1 MSLFIKTSI
10 ILLTYNKLE
19 YTQACIDSIR
29 QYTPRGTYQLI
40 VVDNCSTDG
49 TREWLAEQ
57 TDVLTIFNEEN
68 VGFPKGCNQGIEVAT
83 GDSVLLL
90 NNDVLVTDQW
100 LSLMNDCLYSSDD
113 IGAVGPVTNS
123 AYGDQ
128 EVLANYSTLE
138 EMWDFANSYNSSS
151 APKWEQRLKL
161 IGFCMLIKK
170 EVVEKVGLLDEIF
183 SPGMCEDS
191 DYSVRIMQTGYK
203 LMLCQNVF
211 IHHFGSTSF
220 GEMPEQR
227 QQLWNRNRV
236 LFEEKWGFHTAHHM
250 QPRED
255 LIDLMNEE
263 NADRS
268 LNILDVGCACGAT
281 LLRVKHKFPKAILQ
295 GIEKNESAASIATF
309 VCEVIATDAEQYSY
323 PEGYY
328 DYILL
333 GDVLD
338 QLVNP
343 ELVLKKLNV
352 ALKPGGRIIASIPN
366 ATHYSV
372 IYSLLKND
380 TLYSGSVMNRSSLHL
395 FSLPEIQKLFL
406 EAGFTEIG
414 YKTVQSTMTEIEE
427 GFVGHLS
434 SLVNLEDN
442 NHLKSVKF
450 LIRAE
455 RSSATYSP
463 QLKELLKRVEKGD
476 SSDAISNIIDMIK
489 DHKISNSDIIRTI
502 HAISLDKQ
510 HVLNV
515 LATSFFAQGLFN
527 DIIPLLNASLEIDIR
542 HHDTLYNYAYV
553 LHQVG
558 AHDQALRYLSAIEV
572 KDEQSTELFE
582 LILKEVGIGS
592 ESQN

>member
-1 MSLFIKTSI
+1 MLTNITSI

-19 YTQACIDSIR
+19 YTQACINSIR

-40 VVDNCSTDG
+40 VVDNNSTDG

-83 GDSVLLL
+83 GDSILLL

-100 LSLMNDCLYSSDD
+100 LTLMNDCLYSSDD

-170 EVVEKVGLLDEIF
+170 EVVEKVGLLDEMF

-227 QQLWNRNRV
+227 QQLWNKNRV

-263 NADRS
+263 DADRS

-281 LLRVKHKFPKAILQ
+281 LLKAKYKFPKSNLQ
-295 GIEKNESAASIATF
+295 GIEKNESAASIAKL
-309 VCEVIATDAEQYSY
+309 VCDVIARDAEHYSY

-333 GDVLD
+333 GDVID
-338 QLVNP
+338 QLVDP
-343 ELVLKKLNV
+343 EMVLKKLV
-352 ALKPGGRIIASIPN
+352 ASLKPGGKMIASIPN
-366 ATHYSV
+366 STHYSV

-380 TLYSGSVMNRSSLHL
+380 TLYSGGVVNRSSLHL
-395 FSLPEIQKLFL
+395 YSLPEIQKLFL
-406 EAGFTEIG
+406 EAGFTEIR
-414 YKTVQSTMTEIEE
+414 YKTVQSTMTDIEE

-442 NHLKSVKF
+442 NHLKSVKY
-450 LIRAE
+450 LIRASRTSE
-455 RSSATYSP
+455 SDTP
-463 QLKELLKRVEKGD
+463 QLEELLKRVGKED
-476 SSDAISNIIDMIK
+476 SSDAISLIVGMIK
-489 DHKISNSDIIRTI
+489 NHEIDNRDIIRVI
-502 HAISLDKQ
+502 HTVSIDKQ
-510 HVLNV
+510 QVFNI

-527 DIIPLLNASLEIDIR
+527 DIIPLLNASLEIDSR

-553 LHQVG
+553 LYQIG
-558 AHDQALRYLSAIEV
+558 AHDQALHYLNAIDVRDDASNQLLEIIMRALN
-572 KDEQSTELFE
+572 S
-582 LILKEVGIGS
+582 I
-592 ESQN
+592 